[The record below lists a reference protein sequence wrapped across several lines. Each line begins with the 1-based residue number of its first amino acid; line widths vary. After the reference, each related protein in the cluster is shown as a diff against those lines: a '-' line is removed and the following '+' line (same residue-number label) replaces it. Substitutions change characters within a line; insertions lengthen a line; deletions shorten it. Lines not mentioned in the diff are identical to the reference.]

1 MLVDITEE
9 ELNEQ
14 WKKVKK
20 FFSDKFADGDKVN
33 IETILYLIGVQE
45 LGNGQLKF
53 EKDEKIELMHMAT
66 CKLLEPFGY
75 FEFTVKDLDGWD
87 HYKQVMDMDDL
98 GKKQQYELLK
108 KACVFYFEENV
119 WSFGSAQEPSQ

>member
-9 ELNEQ
+9 ELNDK
-14 WKKVKK
+14 WKKIKK
-20 FFSDKFADGDKVN
+20 FFSDKFADGEKLS
-33 IETILYLIGVQE
+33 IESILYLIGVQE
-45 LGNGQLKF
+45 LGNGQLEF

-75 FEFTVKDLDGWD
+75 FEFTVKDHDGWD
-87 HYKQVMDMDDL
+87 HYIQVKEMADL
-98 GKKQQYELLK
+98 GKNEQFELLK

-119 WSFGSAQEPSQ
+119 WA